1 MTDNKQNLI
10 ANFSDFNFDV
20 CSQFKEF
27 NCEHEMTDIQKRMY
41 FLMFNGERPRGEQ
54 ESLYGWTTSLGLSR
68 STAFGLFSKNNKTMH
83 TSVAEKIA
91 NTTGAYPLW
100 VQNGVGLPFPSTNT
114 QQKHQAPDKEQIKA
128 VIENKVQSMERLDI
142 APSVPNKINQALL
155 EQCFDL
161 TDGVLESTFST
172 MRADDKSDYIVKL
185 YKTRLDEVKQEFML
199 DEENFMLA
207 IFTIEVALVYTRH
220 TMSPKSKGQ
229 LIPEIYE
236 KYHSNAEMKQAT
248 IQQLK
253 KYREELS

>member
-1 MTDNKQNLI
+1 MFLI
-10 ANFSDFNFDV
+10 FIDIFLCKMNIFLHLGFAFKVRNMQKDKATENE
-20 CSQFKEF
+20 QFW
-27 NCEHEMTDIQKRMY
+27 KRMD
-41 FLMFNGERPRGEQ
+41 FLIGDERPYPWAEEKGINRSAFQSSKTRKTKPLPKTVRDWSEKIGCSFEWLNNGEGEPFAQ
-54 ESLYGWTTSLGLSR
+54 AAGSQVDEVVIKHEQVK
-68 STAFGLFSKNNKTMH
+68 TAF
-83 TSVAEKIA
+83 
-91 NTTGAYPLW
+91 
-100 VQNGVGLPFPSTNT
+100 
-114 QQKHQAPDKEQIKA
+114 D
-128 VIENKVQSMERLDI
+128 NKVQSMERLDI
-142 APSVPNKINQALL
+142 APSVPNQINQALL